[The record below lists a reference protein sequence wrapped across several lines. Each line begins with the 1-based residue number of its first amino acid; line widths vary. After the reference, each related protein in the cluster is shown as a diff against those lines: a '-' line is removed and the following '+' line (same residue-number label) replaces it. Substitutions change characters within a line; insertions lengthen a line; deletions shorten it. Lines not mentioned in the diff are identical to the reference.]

1 MKIGRTISFCILLA
15 SLLTLFSLSPVL
27 AQDEDTT
34 IELTADYYKL
44 EIVSGASVDFTVR
57 LEYTG
62 TEARVFDLVATG
74 PTDWTTFITPSYPR
88 DRQILDI
95 RMEPPAEGETST
107 VEQIVV
113 IATPVP
119 WLIPELGEYPITV
132 EVSSGDIQG
141 AIELTAVVTSIP
153 ASYSMYLTTPDGVLS
168 TTAQAGEENY
178 FTIAVANSGTGD
190 IDSISLSTN
199 KPRGWAVEL
208 SPTNISSVTA
218 GNFQTVEINIKPPP
232 DAISGDYEIL
242 VRASGTQASDSMEIR
257 VTVRT
262 PAIWGWVGIG
272 IIVLVIAGLAVIFM
286 RFSRR

>member
-1 MKIGRTISFCILLA
+1 MKRRLLA
-15 SLLTLFSLSPVL
+15 FGILMVCLMTLLPLSPIL

-74 PTDWTTFITPSYPR
+74 PTDWSTFITPSYPR

-95 RMEPPAEGETST
+95 RMEPPAEGESST
-107 VEQIVV
+107 VEHIVV
-113 IATPVP
+113 TAISLS
-119 WLIPELGEYPITV
+119 WLTPELGEYPITL
-132 EVSSGDIQG
+132 EATSGDIQSS
-141 AIELTAVVTSIP
+141 IELTAVVTSVP
-153 ASYSMYLTTPDGVLS
+153 ASYTLYLTTSDGILS

-178 FTIAVANSGTGD
+178 FTIAVVNSGTGD

-208 SPTNISSVTA
+208 SPTNIASVAA
-218 GNFQTVEINIKPPP
+218 GNFQTVEMNIKPPP
-232 DAISGDYEIL
+232 DAIAGDYEII
-242 VRASGTQASDSMEIR
+242 VRASGTQASDNVEIR
-257 VTVRT
+257 VTVKT
-262 PAIWGWVGIG
+262 SSLWGWVGIG

>member
-1 MKIGRTISFCILLA
+1 MKRRLLA
-15 SLLTLFSLSPVL
+15 FGILMVCLMTLLPLSPIL

-74 PTDWTTFITPSYPR
+74 PTDWATSITPFYPR

-95 RMEPPAEGETST
+95 RMEPPAEGESST
-107 VEQIVV
+107 IEQVV
-113 IATPVP
+113 VTAISLS
-119 WLIPELGEYPITV
+119 WLTPELGEYPITL
-132 EVSSGDIQG
+132 EATSGDIQSS
-141 AIELTAVVTSIP
+141 IELTAVVTSIP
-153 ASYSMYLTTPDGVLS
+153 ASYTLYLTTSDGILS

-178 FTIAVANSGTGD
+178 FTIAVVNSGTGD

-208 SPTNISSVTA
+208 SPTNIASVAA
-218 GNFQTVEINIKPPP
+218 GNFQTVEMNIKPPP
-232 DAISGDYEIL
+232 DAIAGDYEII
-242 VRASGTQASDSMEIR
+242 VRASGTQASDNVEIR
-257 VTVRT
+257 VTVKT
-262 PAIWGWVGIG
+262 SSLWGWVGIG

>member
-1 MKIGRTISFCILLA
+1 LLA
-15 SLLTLFSLSPVL
+15 LLPLTPVI
-27 AQDEDTT
+27 AQDEEAT

-44 EIVSGASVDFTVR
+44 EIVSGASVDFTIQ

-74 PTDWTTFITPSYPR
+74 PTDWTTSITPSYPR

-113 IATPVP
+113 TAVPVS
-119 WLIPELGEYPITV
+119 WLMPELGEYPITV
-132 EVSSGDIQG
+132 EASSGDIQG

-153 ASYSMYLTTPDGVLS
+153 ASYSMYLTTSDGILS
-168 TTAQAGEENY
+168 TTANAGKDNY
-178 FTIAVANSGTGD
+178 FTIAVVNSGTGD
-190 IDSISLSTN
+190 IENISLSTN
-199 KPRGWAVEL
+199 KPRGWTVEL
-208 SPTNISSVTA
+208 SLTNISSVAA
-218 GNFQTVEINIKPPP
+218 GNFQTVEMNIKPPP
-232 DAISGDYEIL
+232 EAISGDYEIIL
-242 VRASGTQASDSMEIR
+242 RASGTQASDSMEIR

>member
-1 MKIGRTISFCILLA
+1 MKKRLLA
-15 SLLTLFSLSPVL
+15 FGILMVCLMTLLPLSPIL
-27 AQDEDTT
+27 AQDEDAT
-34 IELTADYYKL
+34 IELTTDYYRL

-74 PTDWTTFITPSYPR
+74 PTDWSTFITPSYPR

-95 RMEPPAEGETST
+95 RMEPPAEGESST
-107 VEQIVV
+107 VEHIVV
-113 IATPVP
+113 TAISLS
-119 WLIPELGEYPITV
+119 WLTPELGEYPITL
-132 EVSSGDIQG
+132 EATSGDIQSS
-141 AIELTAVVTSIP
+141 IELTAVVTSIP
-153 ASYSMYLTTPDGVLS
+153 ASYTLYLTTSDGILS

-178 FTIAVANSGTGD
+178 FTIAVVNSGTGD

-208 SPTNISSVTA
+208 SPTNIASVAA
-218 GNFQTVEINIKPPP
+218 GNFQTVEMNIKPPP
-232 DAISGDYEIL
+232 DAIAGDYEII
-242 VRASGTQASDSMEIR
+242 VRASGTQASDNVEIR
-257 VTVRT
+257 VTVKT
-262 PAIWGWVGIG
+262 SSLWGWVGIG

>member
-1 MKIGRTISFCILLA
+1 MKKRLLA
-15 SLLTLFSLSPVL
+15 FGILMVCLMTLLPLSPIL
-27 AQDEDTT
+27 AQDGDAT

-74 PTDWTTFITPSYPR
+74 PTDWSTFITPSYPR

-95 RMEPPAEGETST
+95 RMEPPAEGESST
-107 VEQIVV
+107 IEQVV
-113 IATPVP
+113 VTAISLS
-119 WLIPELGEYPITV
+119 WLTPELGEYPITL
-132 EVSSGDIQG
+132 EATSGDIQSS
-141 AIELTAVVTSIP
+141 IELTAVVTSIP
-153 ASYSMYLTTPDGVLS
+153 ASYTLYLTTSDGILS

-178 FTIAVANSGTGD
+178 FTIAVVNSGTGD

-208 SPTNISSVTA
+208 SPTNIASVAA
-218 GNFQTVEINIKPPP
+218 GNFQTVEMNIKPPP
-232 DAISGDYEIL
+232 DAIAGDYEII
-242 VRASGTQASDSMEIR
+242 VRASGTQASDNVEIR
-257 VTVRT
+257 VTVKT
-262 PAIWGWVGIG
+262 SSLWGWVGIG